1 MPRRSRGWKRQP
13 FSESGGS
20 YSSTPSGNVPSDGHG
35 TVMARYNQPLRL
47 KARERKAGAPAV
59 LLQRQAFA
67 IKSPPAAMATLCGK
81 AFWSKGWQA
90 DTRSAGRLLPNLASL
105 LSNQDA
111 STAALKLE
119 SWLKNPSVA
128 FWFSDSWHVFS
139 LERNKNGPWS
149 LSQLL
154 PHTNLQFIAPFYRV
168 WCC

>member
-1 MPRRSRGWKRQP
+1 MPRRSGGWKRQP

-20 YSSTPSGNVPSDGHG
+20 YSSTPSGNAPSDGHG

-128 FWFSDSWHVFS
+128 F
-139 LERNKNGPWS
+139 
-149 LSQLL
+149 
-154 PHTNLQFIAPFYRV
+154 
-168 WCC
+168 